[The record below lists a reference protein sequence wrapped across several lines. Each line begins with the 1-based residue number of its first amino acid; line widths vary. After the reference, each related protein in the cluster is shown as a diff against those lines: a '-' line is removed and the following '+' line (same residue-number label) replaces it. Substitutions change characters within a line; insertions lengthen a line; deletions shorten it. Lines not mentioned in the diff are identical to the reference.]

1 VQCGVESADVSGRH
15 FDVLVA
21 GGGTAGCILAARLS
35 EDPALEVGL
44 IEAGPDYGAYEGGA
58 WPGDLLDARVLAL
71 DSHCWETDRDDR
83 SQLRARVIGGCS
95 AHNACVLLRGT
106 DADYDEWGDGWRAD
120 DLRPYLDRAEQLLAL
135 RTVARGD
142 LSPWHEAFADAA
154 GDATIFHVV
163 NARGPIRWNAA
174 FAYLDPA
181 RGRPN
186 LTIVPDTL
194 VDRVT
199 FAGSRATGVTT
210 SRGPFSAERIVVA
223 ASAYGSPA
231 ILLRSG
237 LGSPVGEGLVD
248 HAGVGASWEA
258 TDELRAEVTEWE
270 RTHETYM
277 AQITIRADGDMFVF
291 PALDPGCEIS
301 SGAFLMK
308 PRSRGSVRLN
318 SADPAEPLRIDHGF
332 LSDFDDLESIAEG
345 LEHVRDFVASFGLT
359 ASELRPGNVDL
370 RDYVR
375 ENVRGFFHPV
385 ATCALGRVVDTDAR
399 VLGYDNLYVGDA
411 SIMPTIPRANTNL
424 STAAIAERVAELLRG

>member
-1 VQCGVESADVSGRH
+1 LDLAVERH
-15 FDVLVA
+15 FDVLVL
-21 GGGTAGCILAARLS
+21 GGGTAGCVLAARLS
-35 EDPALEVGL
+35 EEPGLRVGL
-44 IEAGPDYGAYEGGA
+44 IEAGPDYGPYDGGG
-58 WPGDLLDARVLAL
+58 WPEDLLDARGLAL

-135 RTVARGD
+135 RTVDRGD
-142 LSPWHEAFADAA
+142 LSPWHEAFAEAA

-199 FAGSRATGVTT
+199 FTGSRATGVTT
-210 SRGPFSAERIVVA
+210 SHGPFSAERIVVA
-223 ASAYGSPA
+223 ASTYGSPA

-248 HAGVGASWEA
+248 HAGVGASWEPSA
-258 TDELRAEVTEWE
+258 ALRTEVEDWE
-270 RTHETYM
+270 RTHEMYM
-277 AQITIRADGDMFVF
+277 AQITIRADGEMFVF

-308 PRSRGSVRLN
+308 PRSRGSVRLH
-318 SADPAEPLRIDHGF
+318 SADPAAPLRIDHGF

-345 LEHVRDFVASFGLT
+345 LEQLRDFVGRLGVT
-359 ASELRPGNVDL
+359 AGELRPGNVDL

-424 STAAIAERVAELLRG
+424 STAAIAERVAELVLG

>member
-1 VQCGVESADVSGRH
+1 VERH
-15 FDVLVA
+15 FDVLVL
-21 GGGTAGCILAARLS
+21 GGGTAGCVLAARLS
-35 EDPALEVGL
+35 EEPGLRVGL
-44 IEAGPDYGAYEGGA
+44 LEAGPDYGPYDAGA
-58 WPGDLLDARVLAL
+58 WPDDLLDARVLAL

-106 DADYDEWGDGWRAD
+106 DADYDEWPDGWRAD
-120 DLRPYLDRAEQLLAL
+120 DLRPYLDRAEQQLAL
-135 RTVARGD
+135 RTVERGD
-142 LSPWHEAFADAA
+142 LSPWHSAFAEAA

-181 RGRPN
+181 RGRTN
-186 LTIVPDTL
+186 LTIVPETL

-237 LGSPVGEGLVD
+237 LDAPVGDGLVD
-248 HAGVGASWEA
+248 HVGVGASWEP
-258 TDELRAEVTEWE
+258 TDELRAEVATWE

-277 AQITIRADGDMFVF
+277 AQITIRADGEMFVF

-308 PRSRGSVRLN
+308 PRSRGSVRLR
-318 SADPAEPLRIDHGF
+318 SSDPAAPLRIDHGF

-345 LEHVRDFVASFGLT
+345 LEQLRDLVARLAVT

-385 ATCALGRVVDTDAR
+385 ATCALGRVVDADAR

>member
-1 VQCGVESADVSGRH
+1 VERH
-15 FDVLVA
+15 FDVLVL
-21 GGGTAGCILAARLS
+21 GGGTAGCVLASRLT
-35 EDPALEVGL
+35 EDAGL
-44 IEAGPDYGAYEGGA
+44 RIGLLEAGPDYGPYEAGG
-58 WPGDLLDARVLAL
+58 WPDDLLDARVLAL
-71 DSHCWETDRDDR
+71 DSHCWEIDRDDR

-120 DLRPYLDRAEQLLAL
+120 ELRPYLDRAERQLAL
-135 RTVARGD
+135 RTVQRGD

-154 GDATIFHVV
+154 GDATVFHVV
-163 NARGPIRWNAA
+163 NARGPVRWNAA
-174 FAYLDPA
+174 FAYLDQA
-181 RGRPN
+181 RERPN
-186 LTIVPDTL
+186 LTIVPETL

-237 LGSPVGEGLVD
+237 LGPPVGEGLVD
-248 HAGVGASWEA
+248 HPGVGASWEP
-258 TDELRAEVTEWE
+258 TDRLRAEVETWE

-277 AQITIRADGDMFVF
+277 AQITIRADGEMFVL

-301 SGAFLMK
+301 CAAFLMK
-308 PRSRGSVRLN
+308 PRSRGSVRLG
-318 SADPAEPLRIDHGF
+318 SADPATPLRIDHGF

-345 LEHVRDFVASFGLT
+345 LEHLRELVGRLALT
-359 ASELRPGNVDL
+359 AGELRPGDVDL

-385 ATCALGRVVDTDAR
+385 GTCAIGRVVDTDAR
-399 VLGYDNLYVGDA
+399 VVGYDNLYVADA

-424 STAAIAERVAELLRG
+424 STAAVAERVADLLRG

>member
-1 VQCGVESADVSGRH
+1 MRTTTSG
-15 FDVLVA
+15 A
-21 GGGTAGCILAARLS
+21 TAGAPTTCGRTSTARS
-35 EDPALEVGL
+35 SSSRCE
-44 IEAGPDYGAYEGGA
+44 
-58 WPGDLLDARVLAL
+58 
-71 DSHCWETDRDDR
+71 R
-83 SQLRARVIGGCS
+83 SS
-95 AHNACVLLRGT
+95 
-106 DADYDEWGDGWRAD
+106 
-120 DLRPYLDRAEQLLAL
+120 
-135 RTVARGD
+135 
-142 LSPWHEAFADAA
+142 
-154 GDATIFHVV
+154 ATIFHVV
-163 NARGPIRWNAA
+163 NARGPTRWNAA

-181 RGRPN
+181 RARAN
-186 LTIVPDTL
+186 LTIVPETL

-199 FAGSRATGVTT
+199 FAGSKATGVTT
-210 SRGPFSAERIVVA
+210 SRGPFSADRIVVA

-248 HAGVGASWEA
+248 HVGVGASWEPTA
-258 TDELRAEVTEWE
+258 ALRTEVEDWE

-277 AQITIRADGDMFVF
+277 AQITIRADGEMFVF

-308 PRSRGSVRLN
+308 PRSRGSVRLH
-318 SADPAEPLRIDHGF
+318 SADPAAPLRIDHGF

-345 LEHVRDFVASFGLT
+345 LEQLRDFVARLELT

-399 VLGYDNLYVGDA
+399 VVGYDNLYVGDA

-424 STAAIAERVAELLRG
+424 STAAIAERVAELVLG